1 MEWVVNRGNYSR
13 GNDGSEGGGGLGGN
27 FNDNVVRLRGLP
39 YDCTKNDIANFFDGK
54 TRSQSTALLLI

>member
-1 MEWVVNRGNYSR
+1 MEWVVNRGNNSG
-13 GNDGSEGGGGLGGN
+13 GNDSSEGGSGPGGN

-54 TRSQSTALLLI
+54 MAALLLI